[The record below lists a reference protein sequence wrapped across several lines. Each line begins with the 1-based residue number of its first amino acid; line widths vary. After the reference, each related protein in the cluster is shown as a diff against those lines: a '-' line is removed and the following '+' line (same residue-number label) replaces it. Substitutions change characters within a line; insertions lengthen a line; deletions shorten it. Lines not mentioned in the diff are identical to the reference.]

1 MSWFR
6 VADDWTEHPRF
17 ADADPSSVAFWLACV
32 AYCARNET
40 DGVIQKSA
48 LKRIRFCT
56 QKRTKSLYDLGLLVD
71 SGNGSVLI
79 RDYLDHNPSKA
90 SIQAKRVA
98 WRDRQRRAR
107 ES

>member
-6 VADDWTEHPRF
+6 VSDGWTEHPRF
-17 ADADPSSVAFWLACV
+17 ADADAADIAFWLACV
-32 AYCARNET
+32 AYCARNQT
-40 DGVIQKSA
+40 DGVIQKRT

-56 QKRTKSLYDLGLLVD
+56 QKRVNKMYELGLLID

-90 SIQAKRVA
+90 SIQERKAK
-98 WRDRQRRAR
+98 WRERQRRYRDA
-107 ES
+107 